1 MTTTIIISISNYP
14 TCKGA
19 HVLDN
24 LLGEHVGLG
33 SRPDQHSWLHV
44 LDNLG
49 QVLHL
54 DVFVGEHLLVPADP
68 SRGSALDDQAS
79 RVAHEDLLLGLLQG
93 HTLPLLHRHG
103 EQASDSQVG
112 LSSTLQR

>member
-1 MTTTIIISISNYP
+1 MTATIISIVP

-33 SRPDQHSWLHV
+33 GRADQHSWLHV
-44 LDNLG
+44 LDNLS

-54 DVFVGEHLLVPADP
+54 DVLLGEHLLVPADP
-68 SRGSALDDQAS
+68 SRGPALDDQAS

-103 EQASDSQVG
+103 EQASNSQVG
-112 LSSTLQR
+112 LSSTLGR